1 MPTHTKNNNA
11 GIGSIAFPTLPTL
24 GYAQLLDSLGG
35 PRLEDKVNVCINNFN
50 PSWGEWRG
58 LEELPF
64 GLPSQV

>member
-50 PSWGEWRG
+50 PSWGER
-58 LEELPF
+58 
-64 GLPSQV
+64 